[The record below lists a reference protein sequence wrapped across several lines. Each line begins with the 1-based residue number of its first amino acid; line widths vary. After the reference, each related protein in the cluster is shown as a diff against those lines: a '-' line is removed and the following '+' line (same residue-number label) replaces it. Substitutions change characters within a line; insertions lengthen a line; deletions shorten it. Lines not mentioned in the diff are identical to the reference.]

1 MLRKRSRSASHLNT
15 SGTTRRMSSS
25 LCGCTELPTVAGM
38 PTCKCIVCQ
47 TPNTKCEPGVAPRG
61 GQNFYRYDCPRCG
74 SFALA
79 ENAGLEL
86 EGQLAQAP
94 LRRSLMS
101 HTLRRMQRP
110 DHSHLHIITKEDLP
124 AFWREERLPTPL
136 EQADN
141 LILWIGDNQTTPD
154 VWAETTVPAIASTV
168 GIAVSSGGN
177 DSGAFGWLHSQLEK
191 KQWYRQHSVSE
202 GGKFRVMLEIAG
214 WERYEALKKQRIES
228 RFAFMALKF
237 NQPKVGRM
245 VQECARPAV
254 ARCGFELRILIDQ
267 QGAGLIDNQIR
278 AALLSARFVISD
290 LTQGSYG
297 AYWEAGFGEG
307 RGIPVIYTCEK
318 GEWDQNKTHFDTNH
332 MLTIIWDV
340 DNLKRAENA
349 LVAAIRATL
358 RAEATQTDDEDQTVR
373 R

>member
-1 MLRKRSRSASHLNT
+1 
-15 SGTTRRMSSS
+15 
-25 LCGCTELPTVAGM
+25 
-38 PTCKCIVCQ
+38 
-47 TPNTKCEPGVAPRG
+47 
-61 GQNFYRYDCPRCG
+61 
-74 SFALA
+74 
-79 ENAGLEL
+79 
-86 EGQLAQAP
+86 
-94 LRRSLMS
+94 
-101 HTLRRMQRP
+101 MQRP
-110 DHSHLHIITKEDLP
+110 DNSHLHIITKNELP
-124 AFWREERLPTPL
+124 TFWREERLPTPL

-141 LILWIGDNQTTPD
+141 LILWMGDNQIKPD
-154 VWAETTVPAIASTV
+154 AWAETTIPAIAAMI
-168 GIAVSSGGN
+168 GIAVSPGGN

-191 KQWYRQHSVSE
+191 KQWYRQHPSAE
-202 GGKFRVMLEIAG
+202 GSKFRVMLEMTG
-214 WERYEALKKQRIES
+214 WERYDTLKKQRIES

-237 NQPKVGRM
+237 DQPKVDRM
-245 VQECARPAV
+245 VKECARPAV
-254 ARCGFELRILIDQ
+254 ARSGFELRILTDQ

-278 AALLSARFVISD
+278 ASLLSARFVISD

-340 DNLKRAENA
+340 DNLRQAENA

-358 RAEATQTDDEDQTVR
+358 RAEAKQTDDEDPAVR